1 MESVYYLECDY
12 FLSYH
17 YLEAHGIGVNTI
29 KKWIAR
35 ESATRVYNNS
45 IPFIKY
51 SSIPKPTRAKLPSE
65 SELRSLIIENR
76 HNERQEFYKDLLKT
90 AYEKDFLKYKET
102 YASDGRLSPEQKIL
116 CARLRAVWEKVL
128 EYNSGARG
136 VTEHL
141 YKAFDTIFKGKYKTY
156 EAFCTV
162 KSKARKDIDSV
173 VIDTRWFREQHSPIH
188 PQIQYWTKGLL
199 CDPVN
204 RTAKSIWRDLQ
215 RLCSESK
222 LDSPSYSWIKKFV
235 KEHDKNVEIHSLRN
249 GREKSFNNIEPYAK
263 INHALHVGSQ
273 WQIDGWDLPFY
284 YQGQYKGKLTS
295 YLKLVLFAVRDAHS
309 KKIVG
314 YSIGES
320 ENTQLILEALQDAVK
335 NTGFFAFEVL
345 SDNHSFN
352 KTKEAEY
359 FKEALDTI
367 GITWNVDQNPRRKAI
382 AERYFKHLGEAH
394 CKKYSGYIGQSI
406 KTREKAGRPSQEYQD
421 QFTKSGNWLTKEEI
435 AIIGASVVTEFNN
448 TPQTKLNNRTP
459 NEVHEQG
466 EKPYVFKLDLF
477 DRLRLFTKKTES
489 TVTRGQINLKR
500 GGVTYEYQLNSEQFD
515 KLNGKKVIVRYEDF
529 GTIYL
534 FDHKDRSIGSVR
546 QKVGI
551 NGALA
556 DQTAEDLEKLH
567 KNKGLLNG
575 IRAKARKANEK
586 LRDEVQQIAPAA
598 FEALNRITTP
608 KDVLKEAQQNYELK
622 QRAEELGIDLQ
633 MVEVGAKPKTYLPES
648 LREKQ
653 VKNKSPFS
661 VRGNHQPRRIDLS
674 EYDNQDSD

>member
-1 MESVYYLECDY
+1 MESVYYSDRDY
-12 FLSYH
+12 FLSYN
-17 YLEAHGIGVNTI
+17 YLNNYGVGTNTI

-35 ESATRVYNNS
+35 ESAIRIYNNS

-51 SSIPKPTRAKLPSE
+51 SSIPKASRSKLPSE
-65 SELRSLIIENR
+65 ADLHSLLIENL
-76 HNERQEFYKDLLKT
+76 HNDRQEFYNNLLKT

-102 YASDGRLSPEQKIL
+102 YSSDDRLSSDQKIL

-128 EYNSGARG
+128 AYNSGARG

-141 YKAFDTIFKGKYKTY
+141 FKAFNTIFKGKYETY
-156 EAFCTV
+156 AAFCTV
-162 KSKARKDIDSV
+162 KSKARKNIDSV
-173 VIDTRWFREQHSPIH
+173 VIDTRWFREQHSPID
-188 PQIQYWTKGLL
+188 PQIQYWAKALL

-204 RTAKSIWRDLQ
+204 RTAKSIWRDLEK
-215 RLCSESK
+215 LCAESK

-235 KEHDKNVEIHSLRN
+235 KEHNKNVEIHALRN
-249 GREKSFNNIEPYAK
+249 GREKSFNDIEPYAR

-284 YQGQYKGKLTS
+284 YQGEHKGKLTS

-335 NTGFFAFEVL
+335 NTGFFAFEIL

-367 GITWNVDQNPRRKAI
+367 GVTWSIDQNPRRKAI

-394 CKKYSGYIGQSI
+394 CKKYNGYIGQSI
-406 KTREKAGRPSQEYQD
+406 KTKEKTGRPSQEYQD
-421 QFTKSGNWLTKEEI
+421 QFTKSGFWLTKDEI
-435 AIIGASVVTEFNN
+435 KLIGVKAVEEFNN
-448 TPQTKLNNRTP
+448 TPQTKLDNLTP
-459 NEVHEQG
+459 NEVHERGQ
-466 EKPYVFKLDLF
+466 KPYILKLDLEE
-477 DRLRLFTKKTES
+477 RLRLFTKKTEL
-489 TVTRGQINLKR
+489 TVIRGQINLTR
-500 GGVTYEYQLNSEQFD
+500 GGVTYEYQLDSEQFT
-515 KLNGKKVIVRYEDF
+515 KLNGKKVIVRYEDY

-534 FDHKDRSIGSVR
+534 FDHKDRSMGLVH
-546 QKVGI
+546 QKVAI

-556 DQTAEDLEKLH
+556 DQTQEDIEKFH
-567 KNKGLLNG
+567 KNKGRLNG
-575 IRAKARKANEK
+575 IKAKARKANEK
-586 LRDEVQQIAPAA
+586 LRDEALAISPEA

-608 KDVLKEAQQNYELK
+608 KDILKEVQQSYELR
-622 QRAEELGIDLQ
+622 QRAQELGINLE

-648 LREKQ
+648 LREKREE
-653 VKNKSPFS
+653 KKSPFS
-661 VRGNHQPRRIDLS
+661 VRGNHQPKTIDLS
-674 EYDNQDSD
+674 EYDSEE